1 MLIPRVA
8 EVKFSFQTLFRKKKN
23 KERGRKNR
31 KKRKRRDL
39 SLLIYVPEGQV
50 LLPILGQD
58 SGVLLQLAKR
68 V

>member
-8 EVKFSFQTLFRKKKN
+8 EVKFSFQTLLKKKN